1 MMLRK
6 LKTITKRLI
15 PNKTLLETP
24 PQIGASVLTQIR
36 LHSSLHR
43 LLAQQLRRHTLRK
56 SLE

>member
-36 LHSSLHR
+36 LHSSLRR
-43 LLAQQLRRHTLRK
+43 LLEQQLRCHTLRK